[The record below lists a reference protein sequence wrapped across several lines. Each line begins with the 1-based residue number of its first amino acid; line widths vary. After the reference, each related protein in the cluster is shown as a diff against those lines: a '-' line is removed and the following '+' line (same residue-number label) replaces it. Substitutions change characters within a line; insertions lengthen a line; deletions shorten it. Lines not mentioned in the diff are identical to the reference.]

1 MNERKKQEV
10 VRGEVGRVEEGE
22 KEEEEETGLESTVD
36 INREYSHYS

>member
-22 KEEEEETGLESTVD
+22 KEEEETGLESTVD